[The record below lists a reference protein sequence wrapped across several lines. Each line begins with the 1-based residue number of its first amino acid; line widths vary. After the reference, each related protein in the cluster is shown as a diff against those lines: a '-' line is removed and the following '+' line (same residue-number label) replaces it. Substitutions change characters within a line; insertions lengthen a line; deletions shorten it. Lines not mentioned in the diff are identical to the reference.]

1 MLYGRSGIGK
11 TAVCWEM
18 AHAIQ
23 NGLPLW
29 GMPTNQT
36 NVLFLELDTPFPLVA
51 ERWEKAD
58 PKYDPD
64 FSVIFEECSLDY
76 RQFLTSYPDE
86 RHAEIIAKWGELHQ
100 RKQFGVVFVD
110 ALREVISGDL
120 SASGIARRVY
130 DAFKTLFPKSSI
142 VFIHHERKSAAD
154 PRSTPDPLQA
164 AAGSM
169 EFINTAQVALNFRR
183 RGRDTWLDHGKTQAS
198 AEFEPLP
205 ISLREDGTH
214 VFHRQ
219 AERFEIARKI
229 ITENPTAGMRELD
242 KMIGERLSM
251 TERSARVI
259 RLGFLQEGKVKD
271 EKEAKESR
279 DRVSQA

>member
-23 NGLPLW
+23 NGITLW

-36 NVLFLELDTPFPLVA
+36 NVLFLELDTPYVLVA

-58 PKYDPD
+58 PKFDPD
-64 FSVIFEECSLDY
+64 FSIIFEEVSIDY
-76 RQFLTSYPDE
+76 RQFLSSYPDE
-86 RHAEIIAKWGELHQ
+86 RHLNIIKLWGGLHE
-100 RKQFGVVFVD
+100 RKKFGVVFVD
-110 ALREVISGDL
+110 ALRHVVPGDL
-120 SASGIARRVY
+120 SSSGIARRVY
-130 DAFKTLFPKSSI
+130 DAFKTLFPNATI

-154 PRSTPDPLQA
+154 PRQTPDPLQS

-169 EFINTAQVALNFRR
+169 EFINVAQVALNFRR

-205 ISLREDGTH
+205 ISLREDGLH
-214 VFHRQ
+214 VYHRHI
-219 AERFEIARKI
+219 ERYEIAKKI
-229 ITENPTAGMRELD
+229 IAEYPTAGMRELD
-242 KMIGERLSM
+242 KMIGEKLQM

-259 RLGFLQEGKVKD
+259 RLGIQQGARNENHT
-271 EKEAKESR
+271 
-279 DRVSQA
+279 